1 MELKNLRL
9 AILHK
14 WRFAEIKFKKAVP
27 ENSCHGN
34 VLAVSRQK
42 LIKKS
47 KLWLVPLFIFTSLAL
62 KAQSPQKINFQSIV
76 RNTSGVI
83 VSNKSVRFKVTI
95 LTNSTTG
102 SPVYSETHLNKTD
115 AIGLVSL
122 EIGTGTLLSGVF
134 SSIDWGNAAHFIK
147 LEADFTGGT
156 TYELLG
162 IQELMS
168 VPYALYAVKTD
179 TSVLNLMGRFSG
191 KVNVTDTSSMLAP
204 YLRRVD
210 ANGSVE
216 TDPVFNSSIA
226 KGIIGTD
233 TAYWNKKINT
243 TDTSAMLAN
252 YRTGLNVKAPLA
264 SPTFTGTIGGITK
277 AMVGLGDVDNT
288 SDLNK
293 PVSTLTQ
300 TALDVKAPL
309 ASPTFTGTVGG
320 ITKAMVGLGDVNN
333 TTDLNKPV
341 SLATQTALDAKAP
354 LASPTFTGTV
364 GGITK
369 AMVGLGDVNNTTDL
383 NKPVS
388 TLTQTAL
395 NLKVNVS
402 DTSNMLN
409 PYLRKADA
417 IINNAIAIIAD
428 LQNQVALLQN
438 KTDVYNLF
446 TGADAVDIDGNIY
459 QGVRIGGQI
468 WMKENLRV
476 SRYRNGD
483 LIPIVSD
490 NAAWGALP
498 TGGRSWYNN
507 DSTTYENPYGNLYNW
522 YAVNDS
528 RKLCPEGWHVPTD
541 DEWTTL
547 TSYLGGDLYAGGKM
561 KSTVTQPTT
570 SGWNAPNTGATN
582 ESGFSA
588 FPGGF
593 RNSVGSFSSIRDYA
607 IFWSTT
613 ELDGFIFYAWYRNLF
628 ANNGFVDRNNT
639 NKSFGASVRCLRD

>member
-1 MELKNLRL
+1 
-9 AILHK
+9 
-14 WRFAEIKFKKAVP
+14 
-27 ENSCHGN
+27 
-34 VLAVSRQK
+34 
-42 LIKKS
+42 
-47 KLWLVPLFIFTSLAL
+47 
-62 KAQSPQKINFQSIV
+62 
-76 RNTSGVI
+76 
-83 VSNKSVRFKVTI
+83 
-95 LTNSTTG
+95 
-102 SPVYSETHLNKTD
+102 
-115 AIGLVSL
+115 
-122 EIGTGTLLSGVF
+122 
-134 SSIDWGNAAHFIK
+134 
-147 LEADFTGGT
+147 
-156 TYELLG
+156 
-162 IQELMS
+162 
-168 VPYALYAVKTD
+168 
-179 TSVLNLMGRFSG
+179 
-191 KVNVTDTSSMLAP
+191 
-204 YLRRVD
+204 
-210 ANGSVE
+210 
-216 TDPVFNSSIA
+216 
-226 KGIIGTD
+226 
-233 TAYWNKKINT
+233 
-243 TDTSAMLAN
+243 
-252 YRTGLNVKAPLA
+252 
-264 SPTFTGTIGGITK
+264 
-277 AMVGLGDVDNT
+277 
-288 SDLNK
+288 
-293 PVSTLTQ
+293 
-300 TALDVKAPL
+300 
-309 ASPTFTGTVGG
+309 
-320 ITKAMVGLGDVNN
+320 MVGLGDVNN

-388 TLTQTAL
+388 TATQTAL
-395 NLKVNVS
+395 NVKVNVS

-476 SRYRNGD
+476 FRYRNGD

-582 ESGFSA
+582 ESGFSVL
-588 FPGGF
+588 PGGF
-593 RNSVGSFSSIRDYA
+593 RYIDGSFYYVSYYA
-607 IFWSTT
+607 FFWSAT
-613 ELDGFIFYAWYRNLF
+613 ENEDDNNAAWYRDLYNDSGNVRF
-628 ANNGFVDRNNT
+628 SAV
-639 NKSFGASVRCLRD
+639 KSIGASVRCLRD